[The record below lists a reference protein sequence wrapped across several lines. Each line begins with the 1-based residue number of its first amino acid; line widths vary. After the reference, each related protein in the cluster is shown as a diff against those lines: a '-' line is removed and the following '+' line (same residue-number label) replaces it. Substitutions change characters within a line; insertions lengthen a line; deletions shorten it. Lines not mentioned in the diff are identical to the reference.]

1 MPPRQLIA
9 CCPPSTLSHVPPL
22 SSYLLAIFGPPLATA
37 CLDNP
42 PELARLVAGRLP
54 RLSEELMVV
63 GVGAALYYNLRL
75 IGALGVG
82 SIEAERGDND
92 QVATD
97 FDAKLVT
104 PTRHA

>member
-1 MPPRQLIA
+1 
-9 CCPPSTLSHVPPL
+9 
-22 SSYLLAIFGPPLATA
+22 
-37 CLDNP
+37 
-42 PELARLVAGRLP
+42 
-54 RLSEELMVV
+54 MVV
-63 GVGAALYYNLRL
+63 GVGAARYYKLRL

-82 SIEAERGDND
+82 SIAERGDDD

>member
-1 MPPRQLIA
+1 
-9 CCPPSTLSHVPPL
+9 
-22 SSYLLAIFGPPLATA
+22 
-37 CLDNP
+37 
-42 PELARLVAGRLP
+42 
-54 RLSEELMVV
+54 MVV

-82 SIEAERGDND
+82 SIEAERGDDD
-92 QVATD
+92 QVVTD

>member
-1 MPPRQLIA
+1 MKKPGATRPK
-9 CCPPSTLSHVPPL
+9 PTPL
-22 SSYLLAIFGPPLATA
+22 H
-37 CLDNP
+37 DP
-42 PELARLVAGRLP
+42 PELSRLIAGRLP

-63 GVGAALYYNLRL
+63 GVGAALYYKLRL

-82 SIEAERGDND
+82 SIEAERGDDD